1 MINKLLTLAKEN
13 NIEMEIFTNNA
24 NEYNINVLNDTL
36 VSLDVNKVSHYQ
48 VKAIYDGKMVTLEFE
63 NLNNPE
69 RIISLV
75 KSTALLVDNTNKNRL
90 CDNDYSFDYK
100 GVNAP
105 DLNSIKN
112 ELLKL
117 NDYRNKYPFISN
129 VESYFYFLDNRTSI
143 DNVNHHMNDGYS
155 YCYTYVSI
163 SGSKGNVTKSISFE
177 IYGKEFDT
185 NQINKDI
192 EKYIK
197 DLELSLDAT
206 SIKTG
211 KYRVLLDNEVVCNL
225 MTSFSG
231 AYYEKQ
237 LDMNLSPL
245 SGKLGKKVFSDK
257 ITLLEEP
264 LNEKFTTNKHFDNEG
279 VLTFNKTIIDKGV
292 FITPLNTLEYA
303 IKNNTK
309 PTGNASGTTN
319 LYIKEGNKSYEELVK
334 LLDNGIIINELA
346 GYHAGINYQTGEISL
361 QATGFLVENGKIV
374 KALDMII
381 LQTTLFEILSNVIE
395 VGNDLKEFGRSG
407 SSVSL
412 LLNDI
417 TISGNID

>member
-13 NIEMEIFTNNA
+13 NIEMEVSTEKCK
-24 NEYNINVLNDTL
+24 EYSINVLNDKL
-36 VSLDVNKVSHYQ
+36 QSLTDHKETSYGI
-48 VKAIYDGKMVTLEFE
+48 KAIYDGKMVLIELENISE
-63 NLNNPE
+63 PE
-69 RIISLV
+69 RIISIV
-75 KSTALLVDNTNKNRL
+75 KSNASLVDNTNKNRL
-90 CDNDYSFDYK
+90 CDNDYSYNCKEVKTPDLKGITNELIKINDYK
-100 GVNAP
+100 
-105 DLNSIKN
+105 K
-112 ELLKL
+112 
-117 NDYRNKYPFISN
+117 KYSFIQN
-129 VESYFYFLDNRTSI
+129 IDSYFYFLDNNISI
-143 DNVNHHMNDGYS
+143 DNINHHMNDGYS
-155 YCYTYVSI
+155 YCHVYVGI
-163 SGSKGNVTKSISFE
+163 SGKKGDITKSISYE
-177 IYGKEFDT
+177 YYGKEFNVD
-185 NQINKDI
+185 QINKDL

-211 KYRVLLDNEVVCNL
+211 KFNVLLDNEVVCNL

-237 LDMNLSPL
+237 LEMNLSPL
-245 SGKLGKKVFSDK
+245 SGKVGKKIFSDK

-264 LNEKFTTNKHFDNEG
+264 LNDKFTCVKHFDDEG

-292 FITPLNTLEYA
+292 FVTPLNTLEYA

-334 LLDNGIIINELA
+334 LLDNGIIINHAE

-361 QATGFLVENGKIV
+361 QVTGFLVENGKIV

-381 LQTTLFEILSNVIE
+381 LQTSLFEVLSNVIE
-395 VGNDLKEFGRSG
+395 VGNDLREFSRSG